1 MKFSKIISNT
11 VAIGTLCFAGVSSAA
26 LISGQID
33 FTGNSVVTGIS
44 TSFSVDFSDFTAN
57 DYLLPG
63 AESYTIAGAQALAS
77 NGTGDL
83 ASIVGIAATMSDFNS
98 TGLPISPL
106 WVTDDFSFSLTS
118 LNVDLFT
125 IVGGTVDNVT
135 LSGQGMLSS
144 SIAGLD
150 DTAYTWDYSSQ
161 GGLTFSASAED
172 SSPVSEPSIIAL
184 MGFGLLGMVAFRRTK
199 QKSA

>member
-1 MKFSKIISNT
+1 MKLSKILST
-11 VAIGTLCFAGVSSAA
+11 SVAIGTLCFAGVSSAA
-26 LISGQID
+26 FITGQIE
-33 FTGNSVVTGIS
+33 FTGNSVVTG
-44 TSFSVDFSDFTAN
+44 TSANFSVDFSDYTAI
-57 DYLLPG
+57 DFLLPG

-83 ASIVGIAATMSDFNS
+83 ASITLLDATMYDFNS
-98 TGLPISPL
+98 TGLPVTPL

-125 IVGGTVDNVT
+125 LTGTGAADSVT

-144 SIAGLD
+144 TIGLD
-150 DTAYTWDYSSQ
+150 DTEYTWDYSSQ
-161 GGLTFSASAED
+161 GGLTFSANSTA
-172 SSPVSEPSIIAL
+172 VSEPSIVAL
-184 MGFGLLGMVAFRRTK
+184 MGFGLLGIAVFRFRK